1 MNRLE
6 KGFTLIEL
14 LIVVA
19 ILGILTAVAYPSYN
33 NYVLESRRAD
43 AYTAIM
49 KVQLAQENW
58 RVSSSSYSNSAS
70 DIGVHLTSEEGW
82 YKLKIEDASAT
93 NYTVTAK
100 AVTGKV
106 QVNDTGCTSIVM
118 TVTASGEAKT
128 PAACW

>member
-1 MNRLE
+1 MRGQE
-6 KGFTLIEL
+6 TGFTLIEL

-19 ILGILTAVAYPSYN
+19 IVGVLASVAYPSYN
-33 NYVLESRRAD
+33 DYILESRRAD
-43 AYTAIM
+43 AYTAIL

-58 RVSSSSYSNSAS
+58 RVSNSTYSNSAS
-70 DIGVHLTSEEGW
+70 DIGVASTSEEGW
-82 YKLKIEDASAT
+82 YELKIEDASAT

-100 AVTGKV
+100 AVTGKE
-106 QVNDTGCTSIVM
+106 QAGDTGCTSIVM

>member
-1 MNRLE
+1 MNRQE

-19 ILGILTAVAYPSYN
+19 IVGVLAVIAYPSYN

-43 AYTAIM
+43 AYTAIL

-58 RVSSSSYSNSAS
+58 RVSNSTYSNSVS
-70 DIGVHLTSEEGW
+70 DIGVSSTSEEGW
-82 YKLKIEDASAT
+82 YELKIEDASTT

-100 AVTGKV
+100 AVTGKE
-106 QVNDTGCTSIVM
+106 QAGDTGCTSIIM
-118 TVTASGEAKT
+118 TVTTSGEAKT
-128 PAACW
+128 PTACW